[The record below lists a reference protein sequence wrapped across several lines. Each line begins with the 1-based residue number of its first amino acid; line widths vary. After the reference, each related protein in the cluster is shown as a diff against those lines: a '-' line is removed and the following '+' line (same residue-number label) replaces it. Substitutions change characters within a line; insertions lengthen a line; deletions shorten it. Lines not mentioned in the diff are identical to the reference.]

1 MEFVQDLVLL
11 GKATLAGVL
20 GFIVGWEREAHGH
33 AAGIRTIAL
42 ITMSGA
48 ILSGIAVVAFPV
60 ADRLIANILTGVG
73 FLGAGMILRGQDSQ
87 VRGLTTAAAIWTM
100 TSVSIVIGVGHYLL
114 GIALTGLVLVLL
126 WWQYIPF
133 LRRLNPS
140 ATQRKMAE
148 EQDQLSQDEEPPG
161 M

>member
-1 MEFVQDLVLL
+1 MELGPDVILL
-11 GKATLAGVL
+11 GKACLAGVL
-20 GFIVGWEREAHGH
+20 GFVVGWERESHGH

-48 ILSGIAVVAFPV
+48 ILSGLAVVAFPV

-73 FLGAGMILRGQDSQ
+73 FLGAGMILRGQDVQ

-114 GIALTGLVLVLL
+114 GVALTGLVLLLL

-133 LRRLNPS
+133 LKRLNPS
-140 ATQRKMAE
+140 ATQRTMAE
-148 EQDQLSQDEEPPG
+148 QRAKQQLEEDDTFS
-161 M
+161 